1 MQTVHFH
8 IHAYACSH
16 THTPTHRNT
25 SINPHRCTH
34 ILTYIYIYTHTHTHT
49 HTQTHIQRQ
58 THTHTHTYTRIAYCC
73 LVIGVL
79 SWCVMSL
86 IAVSSGWVVCL
97 DQVTPHTVR
106 GCGLWF
112 FSPHAQAAIWFYHK
126 VTVMSTN
133 RRETFTTH
141 TSRKKKEDKNAAHYL
156 SITDPSSSPPFKNV
170 FWSHVKPDI
179 MVQRLR
185 VLNSVLPVTD
195 TLTFNYIPSLPYT

>member
-1 MQTVHFH
+1 
-8 IHAYACSH
+8 
-16 THTPTHRNT
+16 
-25 SINPHRCTH
+25 
-34 ILTYIYIYTHTHTHT
+34 
-49 HTQTHIQRQ
+49 
-58 THTHTHTYTRIAYCC
+58 
-73 LVIGVL
+73 
-79 SWCVMSL
+79 MSL

-195 TLTFNYIPSLPYT
+195 TLTFNYIPSLPYTWMAVFIPSKHLYKKPNTETSVPPCKGKKSFIAPVVKLACNAVVVTYIELRFL